1 MYTYSIEGEV
11 IKMAA
16 NNTLGERLKQ
26 SRLDMDFT
34 QKDLAIKVGV
44 SDKTVSAWENGTK
57 TPRASTLYTLARI
70 FDKPSDYY
78 FSTSSTDGIDEEAVI
93 TYAQNST
100 SDTAKK
106 LRDHLLSAM
115 KLLEAEQ
122 REESE
127 VSAKFKRLTPA
138 NQTIVMT
145 MIDTM
150 LAQQK

>member
-1 MYTYSIEGEV
+1 MEVNTRIRQCRMDLGMSQEELAEAVGYTGRS
-11 IKMAA
+11 
-16 NNTLGERLKQ
+16 
-26 SRLDMDFT
+26 
-34 QKDLAIKVGV
+34 AI
-44 SDKTVSAWENGTK
+44 
-57 TPRASTLYTLARI
+57 ARI
-70 FDKPSDYY
+70 ESGRNKVSISKIPIFAKALHTTEAYLLGVDSKKSA
-78 FSTSSTDGIDEEAVI
+78 EEAII

-100 SDTAKK
+100 TDTAKK

>member
-1 MYTYSIEGEV
+1 MDLGMSQEELAEAVGYTGRS
-11 IKMAA
+11 
-16 NNTLGERLKQ
+16 
-26 SRLDMDFT
+26 
-34 QKDLAIKVGV
+34 AI
-44 SDKTVSAWENGTK
+44 
-57 TPRASTLYTLARI
+57 ARI
-70 FDKPSDYY
+70 ESGRNKVSISKIPIFAKALHTTEAYLLGVDSKKSA
-78 FSTSSTDGIDEEAVI
+78 EEAVI

>member
-1 MYTYSIEGEV
+1 MDLGMSQEELAEAVGYTGRS
-11 IKMAA
+11 
-16 NNTLGERLKQ
+16 
-26 SRLDMDFT
+26 
-34 QKDLAIKVGV
+34 AI
-44 SDKTVSAWENGTK
+44 
-57 TPRASTLYTLARI
+57 ARI
-70 FDKPSDYY
+70 ESGRNKVSISKIPIFAKALHTTEAYLLGVDSKKSA
-78 FSTSSTDGIDEEAVI
+78 EEAII

-100 SDTAKK
+100 TDTAKK

-122 REESE
+122 REESDE

>member
-1 MYTYSIEGEV
+1 MDLGMSQEELAEAVGYTGRS
-11 IKMAA
+11 
-16 NNTLGERLKQ
+16 
-26 SRLDMDFT
+26 
-34 QKDLAIKVGV
+34 AI
-44 SDKTVSAWENGTK
+44 
-57 TPRASTLYTLARI
+57 ARI
-70 FDKPSDYY
+70 ESGRNKVSISKIPIFAKALHTTEAYLLGVDSKKSA
-78 FSTSSTDGIDEEAVI
+78 EEAVI

-100 SDTAKK
+100 TDTAKK

-127 VSAKFKRLTPA
+127 VSAKFNRLTPA

>member
-1 MYTYSIEGEV
+1 MDLGMSQEELAEAVGYTGRS
-11 IKMAA
+11 
-16 NNTLGERLKQ
+16 
-26 SRLDMDFT
+26 
-34 QKDLAIKVGV
+34 AI
-44 SDKTVSAWENGTK
+44 
-57 TPRASTLYTLARI
+57 ARI
-70 FDKPSDYY
+70 ESGRNKVSISKIPIFAKALHTTEAYLLGVDSKKSA
-78 FSTSSTDGIDEEAVI
+78 EEAII

-122 REESE
+122 RDESE

>member
-1 MYTYSIEGEV
+1 MDLGMSQEELAEAVGYTGRS
-11 IKMAA
+11 
-16 NNTLGERLKQ
+16 
-26 SRLDMDFT
+26 
-34 QKDLAIKVGV
+34 AI
-44 SDKTVSAWENGTK
+44 
-57 TPRASTLYTLARI
+57 ARI
-70 FDKPSDYY
+70 ESGRNKVSISKIPIFAKALHTTEAYLLGVDSKKSVD
-78 FSTSSTDGIDEEAVI
+78 EAVI

-100 SDTAKK
+100 TDTAKK

>member
-1 MYTYSIEGEV
+1 MEVNTRIRQCRMDLGMSQEELAEAVGYTGRS
-11 IKMAA
+11 
-16 NNTLGERLKQ
+16 
-26 SRLDMDFT
+26 
-34 QKDLAIKVGV
+34 AI
-44 SDKTVSAWENGTK
+44 
-57 TPRASTLYTLARI
+57 ARI
-70 FDKPSDYY
+70 ESGRNKVSISKIPIFAKALHTTEAYLLGVDSKKSA
-78 FSTSSTDGIDEEAVI
+78 EEAVI